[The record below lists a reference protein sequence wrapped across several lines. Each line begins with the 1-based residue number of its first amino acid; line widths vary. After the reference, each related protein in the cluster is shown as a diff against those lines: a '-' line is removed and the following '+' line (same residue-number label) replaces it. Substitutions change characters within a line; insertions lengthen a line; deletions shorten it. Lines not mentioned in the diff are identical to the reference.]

1 MGSHLVSIT
10 PCRVRKTIVYQ
21 RQHNCDSRS
30 YSQLNHTHTA
40 TKTENKIKTW
50 LKGYLRGCEL

>member
-1 MGSHLVSIT
+1 MASHLVSIT

-30 YSQLNHTHTA
+30 YSQINHTHTQRQKLK
-40 TKTENKIKTW
+40 TK
-50 LKGYLRGCEL
+50 LRLG